1 MLFLWLAIWY
11 LALWTLE
18 IGVSAEMA
26 AVDATY
32 ASSIVFLIIPVLV
45 VVLMLRGSGLFT
57 SLLVSEMAG
66 FVLLFAFGYLTP
78 AELVAKDGLIANAF
92 DGMLSSIIFILFIFV
107 MVSLISEAGV
117 LDAILVWMRK
127 YAKSEKSA
135 EIAAGAM
142 VSVMG
147 IVISSGYFRHFFLWP
162 DHPQAAPPIQD

>member
-1 MLFLWLAIWY
+1 
-11 LALWTLE
+11 
-18 IGVSAEMA
+18 
-26 AVDATY
+26 
-32 ASSIVFLIIPVLV
+32 
-45 VVLMLRGSGLFT
+45 MLRGSGLFT

-135 EIAAGAM
+135 EIAPVRWSASWVSSSAAVLPPFLSVVRSSASCSAHSKLTVPVRLTSWMVLDVASAIWFLTNPGA
-142 VSVMG
+142 
-147 IVISSGYFRHFFLWP
+147 
-162 DHPQAAPPIQD
+162 

>member
-1 MLFLWLAIWY
+1 
-11 LALWTLE
+11 
-18 IGVSAEMA
+18 
-26 AVDATY
+26 
-32 ASSIVFLIIPVLV
+32 
-45 VVLMLRGSGLFT
+45 
-57 SLLVSEMAG
+57 
-66 FVLLFAFGYLTP
+66 
-78 AELVAKDGLIANAF
+78 
-92 DGMLSSIIFILFIFV
+92 

-147 IVISSGYFRHFFLWP
+147 IVISSGTSAISFCWS